1 MAGENGAGNRKA
13 ADSGEA
19 VAEAAAPFAVPVA
32 AARIAVLRT
41 RIFPGRSGGMK
52 RCYSRELIP
61 EDRR

>member
-13 ADSGEA
+13 ADSGET
-19 VAEAAAPFAVPVA
+19 VAAAPFAVPVA

-41 RIFPGRSGGMK
+41 RIFPGRPGGMK
-52 RCYSRELIP
+52 RCYSRVPIP

>member
-19 VAEAAAPFAVPVA
+19 VPAAPFAVPVA

-52 RCYSRELIP
+52 RCYSREPIP

>member
-13 ADSGEA
+13 ADSGEI
-19 VAEAAAPFAVPVA
+19 VAAAPFAVPVA

-41 RIFPGRSGGMK
+41 RIFPGRPGGMK
-52 RCYSRELIP
+52 RCYSREPIP

>member
-19 VAEAAAPFAVPVA
+19 VAGAAFGVPVA

-52 RCYSRELIP
+52 RCYSREPIP

>member
-13 ADSGEA
+13 ADSGETVAA
-19 VAEAAAPFAVPVA
+19 VPFAVPVA

-41 RIFPGRSGGMK
+41 RIFPGRPGGMK
-52 RCYSRELIP
+52 RCYSREPIP